1 MNEQALR
8 QLLVN
13 ADAAAPT
20 PTMSSSDLASVV
32 QRRLRR
38 RKQAR
43 VAGVSVVLCA
53 MLAVVALFRTSPKP
67 SGPDQHLAQARAEL
81 SLMQVQANS
90 QAATVNRLMQY
101 QRSVD
106 IRTKATRKLDRG
118 QPLDRLQQQR
128 ESAARVL
135 TQDGEYR
142 RVIELFPETH
152 WAQIARQRLQT

>member
-13 ADAAAPT
+13 ADAAAGT
-20 PTMSSSDLASVV
+20 PAILSSDLAATVV
-32 QRRLRR
+32 RRLRR
-38 RKQAR
+38 KRRAQ

-53 MLAVVALFRTSPKP
+53 MLAVVPLIRKAPTLLEQH
-67 SGPDQHLAQARAEL
+67 DQLAQARAEL
-81 SLMQVQANS
+81 SLMRVQANS
-90 QAATVNRLMQY
+90 QAATVNRLMAY

-118 QPLDRLQQQR
+118 QPLERLQQQR
-128 ESAARVL
+128 EGAARVL

-152 WAQIARQRLQT
+152 WAQVARQRLQT

>member
-13 ADAAAPT
+13 ADAAAGSPAIL
-20 PTMSSSDLASVV
+20 SSDLASAVV
-32 QRRLRR
+32 RRLRR
-38 RKQAR
+38 RRQVR

-53 MLAVVALFRTSPKP
+53 MLAVVPLVRTTPKP

-90 QAATVNRLMQY
+90 QAATVNRLMAY

-152 WAQIARQRLQT
+152 WASIARQRLQT